1 MKHYP
6 LSPRTTAVGCV
17 IAAILWSASPA
28 QGQDALQQIKS
39 LYASAAYEEALT
51 ILGRLQSGQRPPE
64 LEQYR
69 VFCLVALGRIPEAE
83 RAISSVVVQN
93 PSFLP
98 DAAEAPPR
106 IREMF
111 SRLRR
116 TLVPEIA
123 HRLYVEARA
132 SFDRKDRLAESQF
145 EALVRLIDSTPH
157 VSPTGEDEE
166 PMLTEL
172 RLLAAGFLDL
182 SRALRA
188 APAES
193 APSPRVVTRVQGPEV
208 TPPVPV
214 RQDLPTWVP
223 ADLSSRLEFRGAIR
237 VLISEVG
244 RVTDAELSPPI
255 HPSYDRLLLH
265 AAKSWAYQPALKN
278 GMPIASEKTIEV
290 VLNPSSAA

>member
-1 MKHYP
+1 MRHYAF
-6 LSPRTTAVGCV
+6 SPGTTAVGCA

-28 QGQDALQQIKS
+28 HGQDTLQQIKA
-39 LYASAAYEEALT
+39 LYASAAYEDVLT
-51 ILGRLQSGQRPPE
+51 LLGRQPSGEPAPE

-69 VFCLVALGRIPEAE
+69 VFCLIALGRIPEAE

-93 PSFLP
+93 PTFWP
-98 DAAEAPPR
+98 NAAEAPPR

-111 SRLRR
+111 SRIRR

-123 HRLYVEARA
+123 QRLYVEARA

-157 VSPTGEDEE
+157 LSPTGEDEE

-188 APAES
+188 TPAAS
-193 APSPRVVTRVQGPEV
+193 A
-208 TPPVPV
+208 
-214 RQDLPTWVP
+214 
-223 ADLSSRLEFRGAIR
+223 
-237 VLISEVG
+237 
-244 RVTDAELSPPI
+244 
-255 HPSYDRLLLH
+255 
-265 AAKSWAYQPALKN
+265 
-278 GMPIASEKTIEV
+278 PIASEAWQGSFSLAIKCVRNPYAPCKRLDTVTGQEDHRGRSEASVGSLDRRIRFRSRNV
-290 VLNPSSAA
+290 APSSAA